1 MTDLL
6 SNESR
11 DQLQQMQT
19 DVVRLDANVKQIIQ
33 KIVYVKLP
41 ESVEDD
47 RNLLIEQKEAKQSL
61 DLLRETI
68 GVLTSLVPTVKN
80 RLEQTQLKLQIEDY
94 EKELSQ
100 NALQLK
106 SAVNSARK
114 RISDAQRRML
124 FDEGIEG
131 ASELRRRTG
140 DRIREAD
147 QAKATDRLTAL
158 VSQMGGQVNQSEKTM
173 DSLIHSSAVL
183 AQTQG
188 EFESQGQHI
197 QANFFTF
204 IKSTGN
210 FYFTGGKLLSK
221 YERRELTDKILVAI
235 ALIVYLAVMFYI
247 LQKRVLTRFWLW

>member
-1 MTDLL
+1 MTDSL
-6 SNESR
+6 SNEGR
-11 DQLQQMQT
+11 DPLQQMQT

-33 KIVYVKLP
+33 KIV

-197 QANFFTF
+197 Q
-204 IKSTGN
+204 
-210 FYFTGGKLLSK
+210 TGGKLLSK